1 MEVERVTSRKKQ
13 GLTMIISNGLGLIV
27 GAIVYFTTTTPV
39 IVPLMVQMAVTFV
52 TSYFG
57 LQIIKPDVP

>member
-13 GLTMIISNGLGLIV
+13 GLTMMISNALGLIV
-27 GAIVYFTTTTPV
+27 GAIVFFTTNTPV
-39 IVPLMVQMAVTFV
+39 IVPLLVQMVVTFI

-57 LQIIKPDVP
+57 LMIVKPDVP

>member
-13 GLTMIISNGLGLIV
+13 GLTMMISNGLGLIV
-27 GAIVYFTTTTPV
+27 GAIVYFSTSTPV
-39 IVPLMVQMAVTFV
+39 IVPLLIQMVVTFI

-57 LQIIKPDVP
+57 LLIVKPDVP